1 MNFIITQIIGGI
13 GYSLLALSYFKKEKK
28 QILFMQIVAY
38 ISFTIHYYM
47 LSGMTGAICNLIGLV
62 ALIIIYLFDK
72 YKVKNKKLLTIGMI
86 PFVVVIAL
94 ITFKDVFSFFPIIAS
109 VIVIL
114 SFISDN
120 ERIIRIIG
128 VISALCWLLYA
139 VVYKSYVAIA
149 FEVITVWFV
158 LAALLKNDE
167 VKDGKKDE

>member
-72 YKVKNKKLLTIGMI
+72 YKVKNKKLLIIGMI
-86 PFVVVIAL
+86 PFVVAIAL

-158 LAALLKNDE
+158 LVALLKNDG
-167 VKDGKKDE
+167 VKDRKKDE

>member
-72 YKVKNKKLLTIGMI
+72 YKVKNKKMLTLGMI
-86 PFVVVIAL
+86 PFVVIIAL
-94 ITFKDVFSFFPIIAS
+94 ITFRDVFSLFP
-109 VIVIL
+109 
-114 SFISDN
+114 N
-120 ERIIRIIG
+120 
-128 VISALCWLLYA
+128 LLYYYHYFL
-139 VVYKSYVAIA
+139 VYQTSHY
-149 FEVITVWFV
+149 
-158 LAALLKNDE
+158 
-167 VKDGKKDE
+167 

>member
-86 PFVVVIAL
+86 PFVVAIAL

-158 LAALLKNDE
+158 LVALLKNDE